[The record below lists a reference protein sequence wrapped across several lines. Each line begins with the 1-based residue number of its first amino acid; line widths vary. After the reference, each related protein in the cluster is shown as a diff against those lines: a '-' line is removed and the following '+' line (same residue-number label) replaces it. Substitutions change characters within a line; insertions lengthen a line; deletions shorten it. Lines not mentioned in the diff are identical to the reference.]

1 MCLYPL
7 CTHFQNAF
15 PVSGLFSTHLL
26 SLDAL
31 LAVID
36 SIEQHCHHRILTT
49 ATEASKNTTQTEGKM
64 MHRVNMNSVL
74 SVKIHRSVKVRDI
87 SSNSY
92 GSCISTN

>member
-1 MCLYPL
+1 MPLPL
-7 CTHFQNAF
+7 CTRFQNAF

-64 MHRVNMNSVL
+64 MRRVNMNRVDSVESATL
-74 SVKIHRSVKVRDI
+74 TTQCTVSKNPQKCKS
-87 SSNSY
+87 
-92 GSCISTN
+92 